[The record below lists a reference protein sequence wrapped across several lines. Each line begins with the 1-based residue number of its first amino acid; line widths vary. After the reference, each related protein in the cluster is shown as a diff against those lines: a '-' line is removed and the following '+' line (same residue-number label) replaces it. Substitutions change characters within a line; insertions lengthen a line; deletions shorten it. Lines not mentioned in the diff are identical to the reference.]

1 MLQIVR
7 EKKNVELLFII
18 FFHVYANTLHTS
30 ILNLIVP
37 HHRLEVV
44 CTYKQIKIVHYKC
57 CLALGFPIS
66 ILNH

>member
-7 EKKNVELLFII
+7 GKKNVELFFIM

-37 HHRLEVV
+37 HHRLEVA
-44 CTYKQIKIVHYKC
+44 CIVHINK
-57 CLALGFPIS
+57 LKLFITSAV
-66 ILNH
+66 